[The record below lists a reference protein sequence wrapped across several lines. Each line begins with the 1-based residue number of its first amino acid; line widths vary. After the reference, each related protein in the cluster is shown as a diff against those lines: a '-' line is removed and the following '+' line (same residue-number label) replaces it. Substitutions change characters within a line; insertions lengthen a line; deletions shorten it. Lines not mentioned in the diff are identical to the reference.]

1 MKLNV
6 YVLYPMVVTRDTDHF
21 EISLLNALL
30 LANMPP
36 MVVTRDTDHFEIS
49 LVNNLASL
57 NAVQIIQ

>member
-21 EISLLNALL
+21 EISLLNAF
-30 LANMPP
+30 APENMLF
-36 MVVTRDTDHFEIS
+36 MVVTPETAHFEIS
-49 LVNNLASL
+49 LVNTLASL